1 MMEWGRLGPPLPR
14 TRAAMQQVAEWLEK
28 LGMSEYAHRFVE
40 NCIDFALLPEADIN
54 ETCSS

>member
-1 MMEWGRLGPPLPR
+1 
-14 TRAAMQQVAEWLEK
+14 MQKIADWLDK
-28 LGMSEYAHRFVE
+28 LGMSECAHRFVE

>member
-1 MMEWGRLGPPLPR
+1 
-14 TRAAMQQVAEWLEK
+14 MQQVTELVEK